1 MLPMRSAPFRRKL
14 KVFRRPPAPVRL
26 VNQGGRF
33 EIKGVGSWYSYWR
46 DPYHL
51 LLTAPWPVFLVLIA
65 LAYTG
70 INALFALAYLVGGDN
85 ITNARPGSFTDA
97 FFFSVQTFASIG
109 YGVMTPKTFY
119 ANILVSFEAWVELL
133 GLAVITGLAF
143 ARFSR
148 PTARVLFSEVA
159 VIMPYEGVPTLMF
172 RAANQRR
179 NEVLEAQMQV
189 YLFQDVI
196 SAEGDRLYRIFDLNL
211 VRRQIPNFRL
221 TWTVMHPIDEQS
233 PLYGST
239 LESLAKAR
247 AQIVISLSGV
257 DDELSQTIYARH
269 TYGVQNILENYR
281 FVDIFHY
288 TEEGDR
294 EIDYA
299 KFHDVEAIREKR
311 NQEES
316 QTSSPITERA

>member
-1 MLPMRSAPFRRKL
+1 MRSARFSK
-14 KVFRRPPAPVRL
+14 KVKALQRPPAPVRI
-26 VNQGGRF
+26 VSQDGRLDF
-33 EIKGVGSWYSYWR
+33 KGIGTWYSYWR

-51 LLTAPWPVFLVLIA
+51 LLTAPWPVFLLLIA
-65 LAYTG
+65 LVYAG
-70 INALFALAYLVGGDN
+70 INALFALAYLIGGDN
-85 ITNARPGSFTDA
+85 IINARPGSFTDA

-109 YGVMTPKTFY
+109 YGVMSPKTFY

-148 PTARVLFSEVA
+148 PTARVLFSEAA
-159 VIMPYEGVPTLMF
+159 VITPHEGIPTLMF

-189 YLFQDVI
+189 YFLQQVVT
-196 SAEGDRLYRIFDLNL
+196 AEGVNFYRVYDLNL

-233 PLYGST
+233 PLYGAT
-239 LESLAKAR
+239 LESLAEAK
-247 AQIVISLSGV
+247 AQIIISLSGV

-269 TYGVQNILENYR
+269 TYGTQNILENHR
-281 FVDIFHY
+281 FVDIVHY
-288 TEEGDR
+288 NEEGDR
-294 EIDYA
+294 YFDFA
-299 KFHDVEAIREKR
+299 KFHDVESIREKK
-311 NQEES
+311 NQDGPLRA
-316 QTSSPITERA
+316 SSKAENI

>member
-14 KVFRRPPAPVRL
+14 KVFRRPPAPIRI
-26 VNQGGRF
+26 VNQDGRF
-33 EIKGVGSWYSYWR
+33 EFRGIGTWYSYWR

-51 LLTAPWPVFLVLIA
+51 LLTAPWHVFLVLIA
-65 LAYTG
+65 LAYAG
-70 INALFALAYLVGGDN
+70 VNALFAVAYLIGGDN
-85 ITNARPGSFTDA
+85 IINARPGSFTDA

-109 YGVMTPKTFY
+109 YGVMTPKTLY
-119 ANILVSFEAWVELL
+119 ANLLVSFEAWVELL

-159 VIMPYEGVPTLMF
+159 VITLYEGIPTLMF

-179 NEVLEAQMQV
+179 NQVLEAQMQV
-189 YLFQDVI
+189 YLLRQVV
-196 SAEGDRLYRIFDLNL
+196 SAEGEEFYRIFDLNL
-211 VRRQIPNFRL
+211 IRRQIPNFRL
-221 TWTVMHPIDEQS
+221 TWTVIHPIDEQS
-233 PLYGST
+233 PLYGAT
-239 LESLAKAR
+239 LESLAEAK
-247 AQIVISLSGV
+247 AQIVISFSGV

-281 FVDIFHY
+281 FVDIVHY

-294 EIDYA
+294 YFDLA
-299 KFHDVEAIREKR
+299 KFHDVEPIWEKK
-311 NQEES
+311 NQDGPPV
-316 QTSSPITERA
+316 TSSKAESG

>member
-1 MLPMRSAPFRRKL
+1 MRSAPFRRRL
-14 KVFRRPPAPVRL
+14 KAFRRPPSPVRI
-26 VNQGGRF
+26 VSQNGRF
-33 EIKGVGSWYSYWR
+33 EFKGIGTWYSYWR

-51 LLTAPWPVFLVLIA
+51 LLTAPWFIFLVLIA
-65 LAYTG
+65 LAYIG
-70 INALFALAYLVGGDN
+70 INTLFALAYLAGGDSIN
-85 ITNARPGSFTDA
+85 NARPGSFADA

-109 YGVMTPKTFY
+109 YGAMTPKTFY

-159 VIMPYEGVPTLMF
+159 VITPYEGIPTLMF

-179 NEVLEAQMQV
+179 NQVLEAQMQV
-189 YLFQDVI
+189 YFMREVI
-196 SAEGDRLYRIFDLNL
+196 SAEGQSLYRIFDLNL

-239 LESLAKAR
+239 LESLAEAKA
-247 AQIVISLSGV
+247 QLVISLSGV

-269 TYGVQNILENYR
+269 TYGVQNILENHR
-281 FVDIFHY
+281 FVDIIHY
-288 TEEGDR
+288 TEEGERYFDFT
-294 EIDYA
+294 
-299 KFHDVEAIREKR
+299 KFHDVEPIPDKK
-311 NQEES
+311 NHEES
-316 QTSSPITERA
+316 QTSSPITK

>member
-1 MLPMRSAPFRRKL
+1 MRSAPFRRKL
-14 KVFRRPPAPVRL
+14 KVFRRPPAPIRIVSQ
-26 VNQGGRF
+26 NGRF
-33 EIKGVGSWYSYWR
+33 EFKGIGTWYSYWR

-51 LLTAPWPVFLVLIA
+51 LLTAPWLIFLILIA
-65 LAYTG
+65 LAYVG
-70 INALFALAYLVGGDN
+70 INSLFAVAYLIGGDS

-159 VIMPYEGVPTLMF
+159 VITPYEGVPTLMF

-179 NEVLEAQMQV
+179 NQVLEAQMQV
-189 YLFQDVI
+189 YFMKEVI
-196 SAEGDRLYRIFDLNL
+196 SAEGQSLYRVFDLNL

-239 LESLAKAR
+239 LESLAETKA
-247 AQIVISLSGV
+247 QLVISLSGV

-269 TYGVQNILENYR
+269 TYGVQNILENHR
-281 FVDIFHY
+281 FVDIIHY

-294 EIDYA
+294 YFDFT
-299 KFHDVEAIREKR
+299 KFHNVEPIQEKR
-311 NQEES
+311 NQDG
-316 QTSSPITERA
+316 QPMTSSKAENS